1 MPPLNNPLDVLKIL
15 PQTNCRDCG
24 APTCMVFA
32 VGVVQ
37 GKKQLD
43 GCPHL
48 DPAVLGSA
56 TVNQVKAPDPLA
68 DLQAA
73 LGPLQ
78 AKVRGLDLEPL
89 AGPLGAR
96 YKDGKLFINCLGRD
110 FTVDREGQVYSG
122 CHVNGWVAP
131 PLLNY
136 VLKGGGA
143 EPKGEWVPL
152 RDLPGG
158 KDWGRFFEHQ
168 CDKRLKKLMDDH
180 TELMTNLVDLWAA
193 RPAPE
198 SFDSDIAVL
207 IHPMPKLPMLL
218 CYWKPED
225 GMESDF
231 HVFFDVTAED
241 NLPIESIYT
250 LGAGLTVMF
259 EKVSHTHGG

>member
-1 MPPLNNPLDVLKIL
+1 MPELNNPLDVLKVL

-24 APTCMVFA
+24 SPTCMVFA
-32 VGVVQ
+32 VAVVQ
-37 GKKQLD
+37 GKNQLSD
-43 GCPHL
+43 CPHL
-48 DPAVLGSA
+48 DPEVLNNAS
-56 TVNQVKAPDPLA
+56 VNQVEAPDPLA

-73 LGPLQ
+73 MGPLQ
-78 AKVRGLDLEPL
+78 EKIRALDPESL

-96 YKDGKLFINCLGRD
+96 FKDGKLFINCLGRD
-110 FTVDREGQVYSG
+110 FTVDAEGKLFSG
-122 CHVNGWVAP
+122 CHVNPWVAGP
-131 PLLNY
+131 VLSY
-136 VLKGGGA
+136 VIKGGGP

-168 CDKRLKKLMDDH
+168 CDKRLKKLMDEH
-180 TELMTNLVDLWAA
+180 TELMENLVDLWAA
-193 RPAPE
+193 DSAPDM
-198 SFDSDIAVL
+198 FDSDIAVK
-207 IHPMPKLPMLL
+207 IHPLPKLPMLL

-225 GMESDF
+225 GMASEF

-259 EKVSHTHGG
+259 EKVCHTHGG